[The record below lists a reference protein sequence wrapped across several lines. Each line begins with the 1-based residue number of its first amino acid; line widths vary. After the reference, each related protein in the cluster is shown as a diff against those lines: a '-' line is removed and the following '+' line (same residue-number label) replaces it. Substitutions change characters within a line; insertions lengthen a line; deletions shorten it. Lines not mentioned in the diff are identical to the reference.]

1 MKADVSIFMGK
12 ASPTSKP
19 NGAAYGRANLI
30 FVHKR
35 VQFSGFDFT
44 ANINTCC
51 NIAAWAGQA
60 NTSYS
65 LPTFKQ
71 LLEFYIVT
79 FFDFTTNGNG
89 AAGLRVEAPYLSCRC
104 RRRVNAHK

>member
-12 ASPTSKP
+12 TNPTSKP

-30 FVHKR
+30 FEHKR
-35 VQFSGFDFT
+35 VQLSGFDFT

-51 NIAAWAGQA
+51 NIAARAGQE
-60 NTSYS
+60 NTSSYN

-79 FFDFTTNGNG
+79 FFDFTSNENDETV
-89 AAGLRVEAPYLSCRC
+89 LRLVLRLEAR
-104 RRRVNAHK
+104 